1 MIPAAL
7 ALVAALAAAGS
18 ARAQD
23 GGAIRTGE
31 HKGFTRVVLV
41 IDPRTEW
48 SLESAPGRAVLF
60 FPGREIAF
68 GTAGVFDRIPR
79 TRVHSVESATGPD
92 GTRVAV
98 GLGCDCRITASFV
111 GARYL
116 ALDVH
121 DRDALPGAA
130 TPALAPD
137 AASVAVE
144 RGAEEAEAREL
155 REAAAVATAEALLIG
170 QIERAADQGLIALA
184 GDPPVAQEPPAIA
197 APEPDPA
204 PAAETPDAVVAS
216 AAPPAEA
223 DTLLDLLDHEQIEA
237 TTVFDRDSAALMAR
251 RPVAAPPPV
260 CLPDEALDVGAWS
273 NGLALHAQT
282 PALMRRVVGEFDRPD
297 PLALR
302 DLVRLHIR
310 FGFGA
315 EAGSL
320 LDSFEADL
328 AERALLA
335 DLARAVE
342 GSPVAADGPLAL
354 AEPCPG
360 RHGLWL
366 AIGGVAPAFHDPIVF
381 ESVQQA
387 FGDLPAD
394 LRALVGPGLI
404 GRLLDAGRPVEA
416 RAILET
422 QVRPGSVDAG
432 PARALAEARLI
443 AAEGDPLEA
452 AKRMLTIVESGAW
465 NADDALVHFVTL
477 ALESDLAI
485 PERVVLD
492 LRAAAGLHRGTP
504 REIEMRRLLVAALG
518 ARADLGAALAE
529 TRAARAELPSE
540 ALRFAT
546 LATAVMAAA
555 DPDRVGSAEYAEAV
569 LAHAGL
575 IATAP
580 AQDEARLAIAGRLNA
595 IGLPNAALE
604 ILRPPLSRG
613 NAAAA
618 RIAARAHLDL
628 GAPERALALV
638 AGQRAPTALGLRAEA
653 LARGGEPAAA
663 LELLAGA
670 GLEEAAQPL
679 AWPSGDWV
687 RASTDPRPERA
698 AMARFMA
705 SRAGALPAVEAEP
718 VDGPALSPEEAFAA
732 PLPPLAVPS
741 LAAARSL
748 LATGPQVGGFLGE
761 RLAGE

>member
-18 ARAQD
+18 ATAQE
-23 GGAIRTGE
+23 GGTIRTGE
-31 HKGFTRVVLV
+31 HGGFTRVVLV

-79 TRVHSVESATGPD
+79 TRVRTIESATGPD
-92 GTRVAV
+92 GTRVEV
-98 GLGCDCRITASFV
+98 GLGCDCRITTSFV

-116 ALDVH
+116 ALDLH
-121 DRDALPGAA
+121 DRDAPRTATGPSPDSADGADNGA
-130 TPALAPD
+130 VED
-137 AASVAVE
+137 AA
-144 RGAEEAEAREL
+144 AREL

-170 QIERAADQGLIALA
+170 QIERAAHQGLIALA
-184 GDPPVAQEPPAIA
+184 GDPPTAQEPPANAAPDPALVPTEETPEPVVVAQEPPA
-197 APEPDPA
+197 E
-204 PAAETPDAVVAS
+204 AETV
-216 AAPPAEA
+216 
-223 DTLLDLLDHEQIEA
+223 LDLMDHEQIEA
-237 TTVFDRDSAALMAR
+237 ITVFDRDSAALMAR
-251 RPVAAPPPV
+251 RPVPAPPPV
-260 CLPDEALDVGAWS
+260 CLSDEALDVGAWS

-320 LDSFEADL
+320 LTSFEADL
-328 AERALLA
+328 EDRALLS

-342 GSPVAADGPLAL
+342 GLPVAPDGPLAL
-354 AEPCPG
+354 DEPCPG

-366 AIGGVAPAFHDPIVF
+366 ALGGVAPAFHDATVF
-381 ESVQQA
+381 ASVQEA

-394 LRALVGPGLI
+394 LRALVGPALM
-404 GRLLDAGRPVEA
+404 GRLIDAERPADA

-422 QVRPGSVDAG
+422 QIRPGTALSG
-432 PARALAEARLI
+432 PARDLAEARLM
-443 AAEGDPLEA
+443 AAEGAPLEA
-452 AKRMLTIVESGAW
+452 AQRMLAIVESGAW
-465 NADDALVHFVTL
+465 NADDALQHFVAL
-477 ALESDLAI
+477 ALAHDLPI

-504 REIEMRRLLVAALG
+504 REVELRRLLIAALA
-518 ARADLGAALAE
+518 ARADLGAALTE
-529 TRAARAELPSE
+529 TRAARADLPSE
-540 ALRFAT
+540 AQRFAT
-546 LATAVMAAA
+546 LATGVMAAA
-555 DPDRVGSAEYAEAV
+555 DPDRVGAAQYGEAI
-569 LAHAGL
+569 LGNAGL

-580 AQDEARLAIAGRLNA
+580 AGDAARLAIAGRLNA
-595 IGLPNAALE
+595 IGLPNAALD
-604 ILRPPLSRG
+604 LLGPPLARG

-628 GAPERALALV
+628 GAPDEALALV
-638 AGQRAPTALGLRAEA
+638 APQRQPTALELRAEA
-653 LARGGEPAAA
+653 LARGGDPAAA
-663 LELLAGA
+663 LALLARA
-670 GLEEAAQPL
+670 GREEAVLPL

-687 RASTDPRPERA
+687 RASTDARPERA

-705 SRAGALPAVEAEP
+705 SRAGGPP
-718 VDGPALSPEEAFAA
+718 VAAADTAPMATLSPEAAFAA

-748 LATGPQVGGFLGE
+748 LANGPQVGGFLGE
-761 RLAGE
+761 RLAEE

>member
-18 ARAQD
+18 ARAQE

-31 HKGFTRVVLV
+31 HEGFTRVVLV

-48 SLESAPGRAVLF
+48 SLEGGPGRAVLF
-60 FPGREIAF
+60 FPGRAIAF

-79 TRVHSVESATGPD
+79 TRVRSVESATGPD
-92 GTRVAV
+92 GTRVEV

-121 DRDALPGAA
+121 DRDAQRLATVPAPAA
-130 TPALAPD
+130 D
-137 AASVAVE
+137 AASVADD
-144 RGAEEAEAREL
+144 RGMESAEAREL

-184 GDPPVAQEPPAIA
+184 GDPPVAQEPPAVA
-197 APEPDPA
+197 ASEPVPAPVAQTPDP
-204 PAAETPDAVVAS
+204 EVVSTP
-216 AAPPAEA
+216 PPAEA
-223 DTLLDLLDHEQIEA
+223 ETLLDLMDHEQIEA

-320 LDSFEADL
+320 LASFEADL

-342 GSPVAADGPLAL
+342 GGPVSPDGPLAL
-354 AEPCPG
+354 AEPCAG

-366 AIGGVAPAFHDPIVF
+366 AIGGVAPAFHDETVF
-381 ESVQQA
+381 AGVQQA

-394 LRALVGPGLI
+394 LRALVGPALM
-404 GRLLDAGRPVEA
+404 GRLLDAGRPAEA
-416 RAILET
+416 RTILET
-422 QVRPGSVDAG
+422 QIRPGTIVSE
-432 PARALAEARLI
+432 PARDLAEARLI

-452 AKRMLTIVESGAW
+452 ARRMLAIVESGAW
-465 NADDALVHFVTL
+465 NADDALVRFVAL
-477 ALESDLAI
+477 ALDNDLAI
-485 PERVVLD
+485 PERVLLD

-504 REIEMRRLLVAALG
+504 REIELRRLLVAALG

-529 TRAARAELPSE
+529 TRAARADIPAE
-540 ALRFAT
+540 AVRFAT

-555 DPDRVGSAEYAEAV
+555 DPDQVGAAQYADVV
-569 LAHAGL
+569 LGNAGL
-575 IATAP
+575 IANAP
-580 AQDEARLAIAGRLNA
+580 AQDDARLAIAGRLNA
-595 IGLPNAALE
+595 IGLPNAALD
-604 ILRPPLSRG
+604 LLGPALARG

-628 GAPERALALV
+628 GDPGRALALV
-638 AGQRAPTALGLRAEA
+638 AAQRAPAALGLRAEA
-653 LARGGEPAAA
+653 LARSGDPAAA
-663 LELLAGA
+663 LGLLAGA
-670 GLEEAAQPL
+670 GRDEAARPL
-679 AWPSGDWV
+679 AWPAGDWV
-687 RASTDPRPERA
+687 RASTDSRPERA

-705 SRAGALPAVEAEP
+705 TRAGVTPANDAEP
-718 VDGPALSPEEAFAA
+718 SAGADLSPEAAFAA
-732 PLPPLAVPS
+732 PLPPLEAPS

-748 LATGPQVGGFLGE
+748 LVTGPQVGGFLGE
-761 RLAGE
+761 RLAEE